1 MPRDDDPLAREE
13 MGMLKF
19 VQDALDRSWI
29 MQCESRE
36 RAIGAVNANLQE
48 WVWLV
53 HSLVLGRL
61 HRDHPR
67 IAEPA
72 WFRILRDTLQ

>member
-1 MPRDDDPLAREE
+1 MEARLRGKLNPFHGGNTGSNPVRSLYDALAREE

-29 MQCESRE
+29 VQCESRE

-48 WVWLV
+48 
-53 HSLVLGRL
+53 
-61 HRDHPR
+61 
-67 IAEPA
+67 
-72 WFRILRDTLQ
+72 